1 MTRTDRAVF
10 NVLGMSVPEPEI
22 LAAHAV
28 QILLL
33 KKKFT
38 EFKPGRV
45 FCNCTMMKKTNI
57 SADRQILHLSVYLQC
72 NSQWLCRFS
81 LKDSLLEGH
90 HAKFLSFT

>member
-1 MTRTDRAVF
+1 
-10 NVLGMSVPEPEI
+10 MSVPEPEI

-33 KKKFT
+33 KKVH
-38 EFKPGRV
+38 RV
-45 FCNCTMMKKTNI
+45 QTWKGILQLHDDAFTNI

-81 LKDSLLEGH
+81 LKDFLLEGH